1 MSIQGRCKKATALA
15 QDVYPDLV
23 IDGEIQ
29 ANIAINRDLIREHYP
44 FSELA
49 KKGANTL
56 IFPNLD
62 AGNIAYKLLQ
72 ELGDCEAIGPVLMG
86 MKKPVHVVQ
95 QGSTVR
101 EIANMVAIAVV
112 DAQRQKSKNTSHT
125 EAITV

>member
-1 MSIQGRCKKATALA
+1 MLSYSNFGSSRDESPEKMRRATNMAKKAFPKLI
-15 QDVYPDLV
+15 
-23 IDGEIQ
+23 IDGEMQ
-29 ANIAINRDLIREHYP
+29 ANVAMNKELLREHYP
-44 FSELA
+44 FSDLA

-62 AGNIAYKLLQ
+62 AGNMAYKLLQ
-72 ELGDCEAIGPVLMG
+72 ELGDCEAIGPILMG

-112 DAQRQKSKNTSHT
+112 DAQKTN
-125 EAITV
+125 